1 MADNRKNTKG
11 KGKPFR
17 TKKDFANKGE
27 VEVKYGRDYN
37 ATKCPPNDWRWYA
50 QHEQLLKD
58 AASFPYA
65 VPIGN
70 RLNLGEHGLDINKT
84 SVPGIM
90 AIYTSSTF
98 GWSDNANSPL
108 NVSAR
113 NVYSY
118 VRHANAGH
126 SNYDAPDLMLYLC
139 AMDSVYSY
147 IAYLKRIYGIAMTF
161 SYTNRYYPVAAISA
175 MRVDFDDIQKHLADF
190 RSFINMLCV
199 KAGSM
204 CIPATMSY
212 MAKHTWMYSGIY
224 TDNNS
229 DKAQSYMFCPEGFWY
244 FDLIEQSGG
253 LKYLSISEELA
264 NHEPDPNHL
273 GIGPTLKF
281 ADLIK
286 IGNTL
291 LDPIL
296 SSEDMN
302 IMSGD
307 ILKAFGEDMVYKLEA
322 IDETYNIKPT
332 YDETVLDQ
340 INNLSMIGRFVY
352 SQPGEPYLKQD
363 PTKGYLMFTPTFTHP
378 FEFDSEFVSPGHNA
392 FMCNRFVNFERGD
405 VTPAMTMEATRMMNI
420 ADAMLD
426 DVTYK
431 VTTLASEVAHYAYIY
446 LYVFRDAGSA
456 TLHDLAKHGPLYIGN
471 TPIISVD
478 SSVYTECVKPNL
490 DDQGVLA
497 NRKAVVTHLKQLFK
511 DYANTQWKAN
521 MLASE
526 LNVFHRHPPVAF
538 TNGIED
544 TSTASVAT
552 GLNAG
557 RAYSPLNGFQN
568 DINYYTVIDA
578 ENLRNLAQVALL
590 SMFDVTQYGRSS
602 GK

>member
-17 TKKDFANKGE
+17 TKKDFAGKGE
-27 VEVKYGRDYN
+27 VEVKYGKDYN

-70 RLNLGEHGLDINKT
+70 RLDLGEYGLDINKT
-84 SVPGIM
+84 SIPGIM
-90 AIYTSSTF
+90 AIYTSPTF

-139 AMDSVYSY
+139 AMDSIYSY

-161 SYTNRYYPVAAISA
+161 SYTNRYYPVAAINA

-190 RSFINMLCV
+190 RSFINILCV

-204 CIPATMSY
+204 CVPATMSY

-224 TDNNS
+224 TDNDS
-229 DKAQSYMFCPEGFWY
+229 DKSQSYMFCPEGFWY
-244 FDLIEQSGG
+244 FSIVEQSGA
-253 LKYLSISEELA
+253 LKYLSITDKLLDRPS
-264 NHEPDPNHL
+264 P
-273 GIGPTLKF
+273 GPGVGALLSF
-281 ADLIK
+281 ADLIE

-291 LDPIL
+291 LDPVL

-332 YDETVLDQ
+332 YDDSVLDQ
-340 INNLSMIGRFVY
+340 VNNATLIGKFVT
-352 SQPGEPYLKQD
+352 SKQGGPYLKQD
-363 PTKGYLMFTPTFTHP
+363 PTKGYLTFTPTFEHP
-378 FEFDSEFVSPGHNA
+378 YEFNSEFVSPGHNA

-405 VTPAMTMEATRMMNI
+405 ITPAMTMEATRMMNI

-446 LYVFRDAGSA
+446 LYVFRDTGSV
-456 TLHDLAKHGPLYIGN
+456 TQHYLAKHGPFYVGN
-471 TPIISVD
+471 TPILSVD
-478 SSVYTECVKPNL
+478 SSKYTECVKPNL
-490 DDQGVLA
+490 DSAGVLA
-497 NRKAVVTHLKQLFK
+497 GREAVVAQLKLLFK
-511 DYANTQWKAN
+511 NYAATQWQAN
-521 MLASE
+521 LLAND

-544 TSTASVAT
+544 TTPAETSN
-552 GLNAG
+552 LNAG
-557 RAYSPLNGFQN
+557 RAYAQLNGFQN